1 MEALP
6 CVMSAPLRSTITA
19 RWPFIKGLADAVP
32 YRRRAC
38 TSFILLI
45 GRLCIHINRVTC
57 LFLCFCYWILLA
69 EISPLVTRLYPNS
82 QQRDLQ
88 FPTEQRRIWQASES
102 VGKELQFHWWVF
114 PLFQK
119 RQETT
124 ESRNYATPTFER
136 SADTALMALLEN
148 PCRLSKFPLTT
159 YIQSAVNP
167 STYPRNL
174 CSAVDPSCSLL
185 PLCINPD
192 QTAHCS
198 S

>member
-6 CVMSAPLRSTITA
+6 CVMSAPLRPASTA
-19 RWPFIKGLADAVP
+19 RWPFIKLADAVP
-32 YRRRAC
+32 CQRRAC

-45 GRLCIHINRVTC
+45 GRLYIHINRVTC
-57 LFLCFCYWILLA
+57 LFLCFCYWILLD
-69 EISPLVTRLYPNS
+69 EISPLVTGLYPNS

-88 FPTEQRRIWQASES
+88 SPTEQRRIWQASES
-102 VGKELQFHWWVF
+102 QFHWWVF

-136 SADTALMALLEN
+136 SAVITFMALLEN

-159 YIQSAVNP
+159 YIQSAANP

-174 CSAVDPSCSLL
+174 CSVIDPSCSLL